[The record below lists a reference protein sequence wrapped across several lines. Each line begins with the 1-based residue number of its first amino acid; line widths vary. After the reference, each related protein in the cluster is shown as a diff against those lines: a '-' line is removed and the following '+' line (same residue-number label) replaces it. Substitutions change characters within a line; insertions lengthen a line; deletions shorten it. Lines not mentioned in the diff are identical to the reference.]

1 MADERTQVEVNLIGD
16 VIDVPAPDM
25 LIVGSADSSWTDVL
39 RVVSEGA
46 LKRGTL
52 LMSMAGSDDFS
63 LCTAAG
69 LSSAQVFAVLA
80 EPVAIGE
87 NEYADAAGYLA
98 GEFNADLV
106 IFPWETEDDNHD
118 DLVELARSA
127 LRTSGILL
135 RKVVK

>member
-16 VIDVPAPDM
+16 DVDVPAPDM
-25 LIVGSADSSWTDVL
+25 LIVGSAGAGWTDIL
-39 RVVSEGA
+39 RVASEGS

-52 LMSMAGSDDFS
+52 LMSMAGSDDFT

-69 LSSAQVFAVLA
+69 LSTAQVFAVLA

-106 IFPWETEDDNHD
+106 IFPWETKDDNHD

>member
-1 MADERTQVEVNLIGD
+1 MADERTQVEVNLIGGD
-16 VIDVPAPDM
+16 VDVPAPDM
-25 LIVGSADSSWTDVL
+25 LIVGSADSSWTDIL
-39 RVVSEGA
+39 RVVSEGS

-52 LMSMAGSDDFS
+52 LMSMAGSDDFT

-80 EPVAIGE
+80 EPVVIGK

-106 IFPWETEDDNHD
+106 IFPWETKSDDHD

-127 LRTSGILL
+127 LRASGILL

>member
-16 VIDVPAPDM
+16 DIDVPAPDM
-25 LIVGSADSSWTDVL
+25 LIVGSAGAGWTDVL
-39 RVVSEGA
+39 HVVSEGA

-80 EPVAIGE
+80 EPVVIGK

-127 LRTSGILL
+127 LRNSGILL